1 MDLNKVE
8 QQRSGLVQF
17 LVVLLTLILGFILVI
32 SWKQDQGYLT
42 QGLTVLGLLTC
53 LYVIA
58 KERSLRHDHD
68 ELLRVITEKRHQ
80 VSSLGEKLKAEKAG
94 VLKLENRLQEL
105 TALYRAISTVN
116 AVTEQ
121 SETFEAVLRAA
132 LDLVGGDRGSLM
144 LVDSGGQTLSFASA
158 IGLDETLLFGP
169 GPKMGEGVAGWV
181 ASNAEPVLITGDA
194 EEDAPYE
201 KMRELDGQMSVAISV
216 PLQLGE
222 SVIGVLNL
230 GSTIHA
236 DKKQFSRDELR
247 FAYIFAQHA
256 AIAVDRAIVL
266 SGLKKGSGGPLSE
279 ELRLSV
285 STPSPVPATVVDP

>member
-1 MDLNKVE
+1 MDLNNVE
-8 QQRSGLVQF
+8 KQRSGLVQF
-17 LVVLLTLILGFILVI
+17 LVVLLSLILGFILVI
-32 SWKQDQGYLT
+32 SWQQDQGYLT
-42 QGLTVLGLLTC
+42 VGLTVLGLLTC
-53 LYVIA
+53 LYVIG
-58 KERSLRHDHD
+58 KERGLRRDHDHLVR
-68 ELLRVITEKRHQ
+68 EIAAKRQQ
-80 VSSLGEKLKAEKAG
+80 VDSLGERLKAEKDG
-94 VLKLENRLQEL
+94 VLKLESRLQEL

-121 SETFEAVLRAA
+121 TDTFDAVLRAA

-144 LVDSGGQTLSFASA
+144 LVDSDGQRLSFATA
-158 IGLDETLLFGP
+158 IGLDETALFGP

-194 EEDAPYE
+194 DEDAPYE
-201 KMRELDGQMSVAISV
+201 KLVELNGQMNVAISV

-236 DKKQFSRDELR
+236 DKTQFSQDELR

-256 AIAVDRAIVL
+256 AIAVDRAIIL
-266 SGLKKGSGGPLSE
+266 AGLKPGSGHPLSE
-279 ELRLSV
+279 ELKLSD
-285 STPSPVPATVVDP
+285 SQPLSSPATTADH